1 MTLPLAKVASSWE
14 LSRWP
19 LILLYFLSVHFCALA
34 KLVFKQFVV
43 SLSELFFLYFTIL
56 LFNIFHSGLMDRN
69 V

>member
-43 SLSELFFLYFTIL
+43 SRNFFSLFYDPSFQYISLG
-56 LFNIFHSGLMDRN
+56 FNGS
-69 V
+69 